1 MINRNGPV
9 IDMTPDGAFVTRM
22 SIQPSF
28 LTILARLLAFGVM
41 LGVAAI
47 AFWAALFIIPALI
60 LTGFVGYAVLRLMR
74 SSGAA
79 RVIIRRR

>member
-1 MINRNGPV
+1 MMN
-9 IDMTPDGAFVTRM
+9 
-22 SIQPSF
+22 S
-28 LTILARLLAFGVM
+28 
-41 LGVAAI
+41 AAI